1 MSVPSFQRGSDGKES
16 VCNAGDLGSIPLS
29 GRSPGEEN
37 DYPLQFSYWEN
48 PMDRGAWRPTVHGVA
63 ESRTRLSDFHFQSD
77 STGSVSDSL
86 EVWVIHWKCKRFHCQ
101 CKSTVLTEFKIKLNL
116 IQFTITLCLQC
127 SNPGFAVLQW
137 SNWETLAQCPW
148 WDNWGSWS
156 YTTCRNN
163 SARWGAASSKKPGL
177 WDAVHTACHPLPGN
191 HWAWPN
197 SPEPIFFIY
206 KVTIVMRLNKC

>member
-1 MSVPSFQRGSDGKES
+1 MQEAWVWYLCREDPLEKRMTTHSSFLTGRIPWTEEPGGLQSMGSQRVGHDWATFTFR
-16 VCNAGDLGSIPLS
+16 VIP
-29 GRSPGEEN
+29 
-37 DYPLQFSYWEN
+37 
-48 PMDRGAWRPTVHGVA
+48 
-63 ESRTRLSDFHFQSD
+63 
-77 STGSVSDSL
+77 L

-148 WDNWGSWS
+148 WDNWGRRS
-156 YTTCRNN
+156 YTICRNN